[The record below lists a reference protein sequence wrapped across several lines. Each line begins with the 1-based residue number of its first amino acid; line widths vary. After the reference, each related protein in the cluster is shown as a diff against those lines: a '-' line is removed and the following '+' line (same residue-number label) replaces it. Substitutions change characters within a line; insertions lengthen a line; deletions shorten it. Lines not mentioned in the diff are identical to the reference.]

1 MPPRALT
8 VLCDLDGVV
17 YRGGSALPG
26 VREALERLVA
36 SGIPVFFITNN
47 STRTPL
53 ATAEKISA
61 LTGVEVSAE
70 QVLTSAMAAMTMLN
84 EDDDPVLIVGEDGVR
99 AAVEEAGLRATSD
112 ETAAKAV
119 VVGLTRSL
127 SYEMITAAMQAIM
140 NGARFIATNDDTSFP
155 TENGLAPG
163 CGAIVAAIAAAAG
176 SEPEVAGKP
185 NRAMQDLIRSKVDG
199 EAWIIGDRLD
209 TDIALAAQEPGW
221 RSVLVL
227 TGITDDETGANGEA
241 DFVVDDFPA
250 AVDLVLG
257 HTQQS

>member
-1 MPPRALT
+1 LT

-17 YRGGSALPG
+17 YRGANALPG
-26 VREALERLVA
+26 ARDALERLAA
-36 SGIPVFFITNN
+36 SDVPVFFITNN

-53 ATAEKISA
+53 ATAEKISR
-61 LTGVEVSAE
+61 LTGVDVSAE

-84 EDDDPVLIVGEDGVR
+84 EDDDPVLIVGEDGVES
-99 AAVEEAGLRATSD
+99 AVKEAGLRATSD
-112 ETAAKAV
+112 ENAAKSV

-155 TENGLAPG
+155 TEDGLAPG
-163 CGAIVAAIAAAAG
+163 CGAIVAAIAAASG

-185 NRAMQDLIRSKVDG
+185 NKAMRDLIRSKLDG
-199 EAWIIGDRLD
+199 DAWIIGDRLD
-209 TDIALAAQEPGW
+209 TDIALAAAEPGW

-227 TGITDDETGANGEA
+227 TGITDQETGADGEA
-241 DFVVDDFPA
+241 DFVVDDLPA